1 MEEWIDPNVQRVSN
15 MLKTR
20 MEAGYKKYGVT
31 TERDD
36 LTTLQ
41 WLIHLQEELLDAA
54 IYVEALKQ
62 KSYYHADDN
71 K

>member
-1 MEEWIDPNVQRVSN
+1 MEKWIDPNVQRVSH

-62 KSYYHADDN
+62 KAYNHADDN